1 VSGNR
6 HYSCRITKP
15 AKGSRYAFLL
25 ASFAISDAE
34 PSLPSWLGPIEVT
47 PNMAPVVKAYYGR
60 RNTELSLIDSVF
72 RTSAI
77 QQLQRAFP
85 EARLVAPLDPEAEAL
100 VKTLVKGERLA
111 AWFREQIG
119 PGRANRQD
127 DVFDGDEVDRELC
140 VRVIGTA
147 LIAQS
152 IRGHAETAKYL
163 NDGLPPGTQGLDRH
177 HVLRALRTLQQSWRR
192 SPCADRFLYI
202 LMDCD
207 LLNALNV
214 VYEHSRAVPI
224 ASKIS
229 RRGTGLGHT

>member
-1 VSGNR
+1 
-6 HYSCRITKP
+6 
-15 AKGSRYAFLL
+15 
-25 ASFAISDAE
+25 
-34 PSLPSWLGPIEVT
+34 
-47 PNMAPVVKAYYGR
+47 MAPVVKAYYGR

-192 SPCADRFLYI
+192 SPAQ
-202 LMDCD
+202 
-207 LLNALNV
+207 
-214 VYEHSRAVPI
+214 I
-224 ASKIS
+224 ASSIF
-229 RRGTGLGHT
+229 